1 MKTLFSAA
9 LIGLLST
16 LSQSEAKITVLGPEN
31 LKNKFDNDKLDTVNA
46 NFGHIPYG

>member
-9 LIGLLST
+9 LIGLMTTMSKT
-16 LSQSEAKITVLGPEN
+16 SAKITVLGPEN